1 MEEPILP
8 NMEITISTT
17 YTSFFCLI
25 LFYCDIITMESGT
38 SSKTYVALFKSIH
51 YKRKSRVSITCTIS
65 QLPRNT
71 GYSSIHHLIF
81 YVNNTSIKEFADK
94 CKTSKY

>member
-1 MEEPILP
+1 MGL
-8 NMEITISTT
+8 
-17 YTSFFCLI
+17 
-25 LFYCDIITMESGT
+25 GK

-51 YKRKSRVSITCTIS
+51 NERKRRVSITCTIS

-81 YVNNTSIKEFADK
+81 YVNNTTSIKEFIDK
-94 CKTSKY
+94 CKTFKILKVISFFLPAYVTYTINNYTGLS